1 MATEV
6 VPEPLNP
13 LGVDGIEFIEYA
25 TSQPQAFGALLQQ
38 MGFAAVARHRSREV
52 VLYRQGAMNV
62 IVNSHGAMPASPALA
77 AIALR
82 VRDAG
87 AAYHRSLDLGAWEIE
102 AHAAAMELNI
112 PGIHGVGESLVYFV
126 DRYRDFSIYDVDFVP
141 LAATAHRRPRA
152 RTPDLDRPRRHHA
165 QECRARRHPRRLR
178 WPRPEG
184 ATARADRPDCHVH
197 PRHCAADGAR
207 GRCRGRPPAV
217 ARDRPQ
223 GGARPAA
230 LRRVVTHHI
239 DEAVYLAD
247 NVVLLTAPRHSAGQR
262 GDRHARPRSVIGVE
276 FERHR
281 AHLIDRLRAEVAKAF
296 EEQELVEMLDTR
308 IK

>member
-1 MATEV
+1 M

-102 AHAAAMELNI
+102 PHAAAMELNI

-141 LAATAHRRPRA
+141 LAVTEAKPPALAGLHWFGVVQESSPAARATGWTSTRASSASRCCRRGLTSACSPTAPCSRA
-152 RTPDLDRPRRHHA
+152 R
-165 QECRARRHPRRLR
+165 
-178 WPRPEG
+178 
-184 ATARADRPDCHVH
+184 ATSSTC
-197 PRHCAADGAR
+197 
-207 GRCRGRPPAV
+207 
-217 ARDRPQ
+217 
-223 GGARPAA
+223 
-230 LRRVVTHHI
+230 
-239 DEAVYLAD
+239 
-247 NVVLLTAPRHSAGQR
+247 S
-262 GDRHARPRSVIGVE
+262 
-276 FERHR
+276 
-281 AHLIDRLRAEVAKAF
+281 
-296 EEQELVEMLDTR
+296 
-308 IK
+308 